1 MKKKEYAIYKKDN
14 LLFMGTV
21 EEISNYFNIKKR
33 TVYYWSSSA
42 NKKRSDTEIRLGRK
56 LRKKEYSGVKVVV
69 KII

>member
-1 MKKKEYAIYKKDN
+1 
-14 LLFMGTV
+14 MGTV
-21 EEISNYFNIKKR
+21 EEISNYFNVKKR

-42 NKKRSDTEIRLGRK
+42 NKKRADTEIRLGRK